1 MSPVNPQFNDRLIG
15 GGVVVGGHSPDVP
28 CTSPALRDAAAVR
41 CFHKTCY

>member
-15 GGVVVGGHSPDVP
+15 GGGGHSPDVP